1 MTFKFFDL
9 PGTLKQL
16 EVNVPVPFLLGSE
29 LDAINSDWLG
39 FVFIPG
45 PAVLLTL
52 ARATRSGTRVGLAT
66 GFGIA
71 VGDLVHTFFA
81 AVGVSAVVFASAL
94 LFSIVKY
101 LGAAYLVYLGLRA
114 IFKKVSPNVPV
125 STNSLDVKTAFRQA
139 IILKIL
145 YPKSAMFFLAF
156 LPQFVNP
163 ENGSVAPQLLMLG
176 LLFVLMGLLTT
187 IVVAISAGRV
197 GSFLQ
202 RNPLVMRWQDKVVGG
217 IYCSLGLRLALQ
229 EK

>member
-1 MTFKFFDL
+1 MIDQT
-9 PGTLKQL
+9 TLITYM
-16 EVNVPVPFLLGSE
+16 
-29 LDAINSDWLG
+29 AILLG

-81 AVGVSAVVFASAL
+81 AVGISAVVLASAL

-114 IFKKVSPNVPV
+114 IFKKVNPNVPV
-125 STNSLDVKTAFRQA
+125 SINSLDVKTAFRQA
-139 IILKIL
+139 IILEIL
-145 YPKSAMFFLAF
+145 NPKSAMFFLAF

-163 ENGSVAPQLLMLG
+163 ENGSVALQLIILG

-187 IVVAISAGRV
+187 IVVAISAARV

-202 RNPLVMRWQDKVVGG
+202 RNPLVMRWQDKAVGG